1 MPLNWKSKVLLA
13 KTETVYGTDS
23 APTGAANAI
32 LATDIRLSPMEGQD
46 VSRNLE
52 YPYLG
57 AQATVPTELHAKL
70 AFRVELTPSGT
81 RGTAP
86 PWGVLL
92 RACGCAQVIVA
103 ATSVTYNP
111 VTSTHESVTIHM
123 WIDGTQYKLLGAR
136 GTCVMRINA
145 QGIPY
150 LEFDFTGLWVLAS
163 DVAQAVPTIASQLT
177 NKPVIAT
184 SANTPTFTYNA
195 VPLVMRSFALNL
207 GNQVET
213 RFLVRSESVLI
224 TDRAETIETT
234 VEAVPLAT
242 LNPYALARDQT
253 TAALTLTHG
262 TVAGK
267 IATLSAPA
275 AQLQRPAGLE
285 NQQNIVEWPLR
296 MVPIPVSGND
306 QWTLALT

>member
-70 AFRVELTPSGT
+70 AFRVEMTPSGT

-86 PWGVLL
+86 AWGVLL
-92 RACGCAQVIVA
+92 RACGCAQVFVA

-111 VTSTHESVTIHM
+111 VTSAHESVTIHL
-123 WIDGTQYKLLGAR
+123 WIDGTQYKMLGAR
-136 GTCVMRINA
+136 GTCVMRVNA

-150 LEFDFTGLWVLAS
+150 LEFEFTGLWT
-163 DVAQAVPTIASQLT
+163 VAVDAAQPTATIASQLT
-177 NKPVIAT
+177 NKPVVAT
-184 SANTPTFTYNA
+184 SVNTPAFSFNA

-213 RFLVRSESVLI
+213 RFLVRSESILI
-224 TDRAETIETT
+224 TDRAETIEAT

-253 TAALTLTHG
+253 TGALTLTHG

-267 IATLSAPA
+267 IATIAVPA
-275 AQLQRPAGLE
+275 AQLQRPSGLE